1 MGFQKIFVAL
11 DGSQLGDL
19 VFHQSLDLAQS
30 NQAELMLFHCLP
42 VSLGDAIL
50 PMPVELGM
58 YPELVQETYDSQ
70 QHRHNDQQATAIAF
84 LEKYQDQALQANVK
98 VSYQCAEGEAASHI
112 CQVAKIWGADVI
124 IVGRRGMAALA
135 EILLGSISNHVMHHA
150 HCSVLVIHN

>member
-19 VFHQSLDLAQS
+19 VFHQSLDLAKS

-70 QHRHNDQQATAIAF
+70 QHRHDNQQATAIAF
-84 LEKYQDQALQANVK
+84 LKK
-98 VSYQCAEGEAASHI
+98 
-112 CQVAKIWGADVI
+112 
-124 IVGRRGMAALA
+124 
-135 EILLGSISNHVMHHA
+135 
-150 HCSVLVIHN
+150 